1 MQPSVMS
8 LPEFCKTFTIECD
21 ASRIKIE
28 ALLMQEGKPIA
39 FLSKAL
45 KGKQLHF
52 STYEKELLAIVMSE
66 QKCRP
71 YFLVQSFRIKIDQ
84 QSLKYLLEK
93 KKIGTPSQQKQIS
106 KLLGYDFIV
115 EYKARKENKMA
126 DALSRKDELNEVD
139 HEEAEVFVVTSPVVK

>member
-1 MQPSVMS
+1 MQPSVLS

-52 STYEKELLAIVMSE
+52 STYEKELLAIVMFE

-71 YFLVQSFRIKIDQ
+71 YFLGQSFRIKIDQ

-93 KKIGTPSQQKQIS
+93 KKLELHLNKNRFPSCLGMIS
-106 KLLGYDFIV
+106 LWSIKLGKKTRWLMPCLG
-115 EYKARKENKMA
+115 RMN
-126 DALSRKDELNEVD
+126 
-139 HEEAEVFVVTSPVVK
+139 